1 MAELNVKSIFNDYF
15 REHKYLYSQHVELRP
30 YNLDTDS
37 IIGSFSDCDWEEIF
51 PGIDEASFNI
61 WSKCGDR
68 IILSCIDKELQ
79 QLFGVLV
86 ITDSIRSENSVC
98 FHGGTWKH
106 ERRYSLLAYEGLHK
120 VLQLLLANRFEVL
133 TTCNKTNLRADM
145 LQKRFG
151 FVEYKIDDY
160 LSYKYLDVD
169 RFKKSDIPIC
179 LDRCFLNE
187 SK

>member
-68 IILSCIDKELQ
+68 IILSGIDKELQ

-106 ERRYSLLAYEGLHK
+106 EKRYTLLAYEGLHK
-120 VLQLLLANRFEVL
+120 VLQLLLANRFDVL

-179 LDRCFLNE
+179 LDRCF
-187 SK
+187 